1 MPAYVAMERYF
12 AIQQQC
18 IDGRFKM
25 YSANTVAKRLQEDLK
40 KTQHPM
46 KTTGD
51 LHKLRG
57 VCRGPQDM
65 AVRNRQEDRAEGSR
79 RRHIRLAAKEKERIE
94 ARKRKN
100 NTAGTS
106 VRQNDCRQRK
116 RMRQDHL
123 IITHPTRENTL
134 VINKPL
140 LNQVHQERL
149 VITIPTALTT

>member
-1 MPAYVAMERYF
+1 MPAYVAMERFF

-46 KTTGD
+46 ETTGD

-57 VCRGPQDM
+57 V
-65 AVRNRQEDRAEGSR
+65 AEDRKVWQEEIVKRIEQKEAAED
-79 RRHIRLAAKEKERIE
+79 IRLAAKEKERIE

-106 VRQNDCRQRK
+106 VRQNDRRQRK

-123 IITHPTRENTL
+123 ITTHPTRENTL
-134 VINKPL
+134 VINRPL